1 MQINR
6 GDMKLL
12 TECGFSGVFRN
23 VDTDFAPIFEA
34 LEAWMPEQGAG
45 AIGQAMLAMTDG
57 RFDDAEVGLNRIIS
71 EKRAA
76 ASEARAMLAM
86 VHALKKDM
94 AAAEKLADELEDVGG
109 PAGNFARLVVDNSR
123 AEEISQEDQG
133 PVKETAG

>member
-12 TECGFSGVFRN
+12 TECGFSGVLRN
-23 VDTDFAPIFEA
+23 IDTDFAPIFEA

-45 AIGQAMLAMTDG
+45 GIGQAMQAMSDG
-57 RFDDAEVGLNRIIS
+57 RFDDAEDLLSRLIR

-76 ASEARAMLAM
+76 KNEARAMLAM
-86 VHALKKDM
+86 VNVLRKDM
-94 AAAEKLADELEDVGG
+94 PAAEKLAEELDGQGG
-109 PAGNFARLVVDNSR
+109 PAENFAKLLVDNSR
-123 AEEISQEDQG
+123 AKEISQEDQG